1 MPRRRGAANEL
12 PDDPIGALALRY
24 GLDRNEMDGWD
35 VAENLSQINRELA
48 SPALTEYARRMAVQA
63 VLRRAARLVGP
74 IRPAEKTIVEP
85 LTEPFRGELDVD
97 RTLDNLASR
106 ELPDPRDWIV
116 RIREEKHV
124 PVVLMM
130 DVSLS
135 MSGRNLALAALATA
149 VLALKVRPQDL
160 SVVVFESTARTVKRL
175 HTREGTEAVVEGVL
189 SQPARGYTNIGDALR
204 RGWEEARRGRPRP
217 ATGLLITDGVYTVGE
232 DPTSAAAQFGR
243 LFVLLTE
250 DHKMNVEL
258 CRRMARVGKGD
269 VFRVKGFED
278 LPARMIRVAN
288 RLLR

>member
-1 MPRRRGAANEL
+1 
-12 PDDPIGALALRY
+12 
-24 GLDRNEMDGWD
+24 MDGWD